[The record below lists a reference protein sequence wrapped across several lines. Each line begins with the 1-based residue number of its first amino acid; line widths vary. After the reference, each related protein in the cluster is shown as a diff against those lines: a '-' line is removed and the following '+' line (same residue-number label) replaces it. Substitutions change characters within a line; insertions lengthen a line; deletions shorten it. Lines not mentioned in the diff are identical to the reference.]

1 MHVMACECCYSMKKS
16 IITFNWNMFEWS
28 KQSPRTYKQ
37 ARALE
42 YSNTQVHNS
51 KVLRLHTSLFIKWLW
66 SCTFDFR
73 FLYFGD
79 IFSWNLLIFF
89 ASFIGWSYMLWV
101 ANTIELFTRITQNRI
116 HQVWIERLK
125 FQLIANI
132 YQTNYHA
139 IEIDNIR
146 MEVFLIRIPI
156 GFHPKC
162 SWIKSKKKK

>member
-1 MHVMACECCYSMKKS
+1 
-16 IITFNWNMFEWS
+16 MFEWS

-79 IFSWNLLIFF
+79 IFSWDIVIFLLP
-89 ASFIGWSYMLWV
+89 SLLWV
-101 ANTIELFTRITQNRI
+101 ANTIEIFTRITKNRI

-132 YQTNYHA
+132 CQTNYHA

-156 GFHPKC
+156 GFHPK
-162 SWIKSKKKK
+162 S

>member
-89 ASFIGWSYMLWV
+89 LLPSLGDHICFGWRTQLSYLLESPRIEYIKCGLSVSNSNWSQIYTRQIIMQLKL
-101 ANTIELFTRITQNRI
+101 TILE
-116 HQVWIERLK
+116 W
-125 FQLIANI
+125 
-132 YQTNYHA
+132 
-139 IEIDNIR
+139 
-146 MEVFLIRIPI
+146 
-156 GFHPKC
+156 KC
-162 SWIKSKKKK
+162 S